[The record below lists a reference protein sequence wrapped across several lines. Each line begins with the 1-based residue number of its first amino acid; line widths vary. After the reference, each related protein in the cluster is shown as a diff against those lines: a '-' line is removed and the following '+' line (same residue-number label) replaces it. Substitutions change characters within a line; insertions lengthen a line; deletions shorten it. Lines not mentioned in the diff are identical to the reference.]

1 MSNRYLTDRRGSMTE
16 AERSA
21 PTQTGSHDER
31 SVVGFIVHPTWCV
44 RASIPEIHLYGRLNS
59 GETFLIID
67 TRTQP
72 GFYLRVSEAVRGREI
87 AARLGGKPAPTDRRT
102 LDGEETELI
111 TVSAPGKLG
120 AIRRALAEAG
130 VRTYEADV
138 PFAWAYLI
146 DRHLRGSVE
155 IHGSWQKGSG
165 VDRVYRN
172 PDLVPCEAEP
182 KLIAT
187 SLSLD
192 LDPQTGAIQA
202 AALAGSGTEAA
213 QKVRLSLSLAG
224 HKSVASSEI
233 VSTERDLLLTLRRS
247 LCELDPDLIIGWDV
261 VSTVLAPLKE
271 RMAASN
277 IPFNLGRS
285 NRLSRVVHSSGT
297 GRRRGSTQAII
308 EGRQILDARAIARSG
323 QRRFDDLE
331 LATVSHDVLGRVPDS
346 VSKRAQAV
354 LDILKADDLIQ
365 LTVRR
370 SLLIGIPMQRAWTS
384 VQAFDFLYLSELH
397 ERGIVA
403 PTRDVDRRGGA
414 SAPGGLI
421 LSPQAGAAG
430 NVLVFDFKSLYPS
443 IIRTFNIDPATQI
456 TDPADGQDVILAPNG
471 AVFSRSPGILP
482 KILDRFFES
491 RSLARA
497 RGDSVASY
505 AYKIIMNSF
514 YGVLGTSSCRFASQS
529 ISGAITS
536 FGQHLLRWTRDLL
549 QDEGLTII
557 YGDTDSLFV
566 NAGLSPD
573 SSPEEAT
580 QRGQTIAT
588 RVNARLAQYLAS
600 TYGVESRLE
609 LEMEK
614 VYTRFFLPTVR
625 GEERGRAKGY
635 AGLIVDSDGDHVDV
649 VGMEAV
655 RRDWT
660 SLARRFQR
668 ELLDLAF
675 HDATDETIE
684 AHVVNTL
691 RQLRRGELDAE
702 LVYKKSLRKP
712 IAEYTKT
719 RPPHVQAAALL
730 PEEKKPGDVIRYVV
744 TLRGPQPLGHINAP
758 IDYAH
763 ILQKQLQPIAGSL
776 AALIHLPEHL
786 FGSGQ
791 IELF

>member
-1 MSNRYLTDRRGSMTE
+1 MAK
-16 AERSA
+16 AERSISIQ
-21 PTQTGSHDER
+21 PKNHDER
-31 SVVGFIVHPTWCV
+31 PVVGFIVHPTWCV
-44 RASIPEIHLYGRLNS
+44 RVGVPEIHLYGRLNS
-59 GETFLIID
+59 GETFLLID
-67 TRTQP
+67 THTQP

-87 AARLGGKPAPTDRRT
+87 AARLGGKLVPTNRRT
-102 LDGEETELI
+102 LDGEETESI
-111 TVSAPGKLG
+111 TVSAPGKIG
-120 AIRRALAEAG
+120 AIRRALAEAE

-146 DRHLRGSVE
+146 DRHLRGAVE
-155 IHGSWQKGSG
+155 IRGSWQKGSL

-172 PDLVPCEAEP
+172 PDLEPCEAEP
-182 KLIAT
+182 QLIAA

-202 AALAGSGTEAA
+202 VSLAGSGTKASE
-213 QKVRLSLSLAG
+213 SSNLSLALEG
-224 HKSVASSEI
+224 HEAAATAEI
-233 VSTERDLLLTLRRS
+233 VPTERDLLLALRHS

-261 VSTVLAPLKE
+261 VSAVLIPLKE
-271 RMAASN
+271 RMIACD

-285 NRLSRVVHSSGT
+285 NRLSRVTPPSASSER
-297 GRRRGSTQAII
+297 RRRGTAQAII
-308 EGRQILDARAIARSG
+308 EGRQILDARGIARSG
-323 QRRFDDLE
+323 HRRFDDLE
-331 LATVSHDVLGRVPDS
+331 LATVSHDVLGYVPDS
-346 VSKRAQAV
+346 VSERAQAV
-354 LDILKADDLIQ
+354 LDILRADNLIQ

-370 SLLIGIPMQRAWTS
+370 SLLIGIPLQRAWTS

-421 LSPQAGAAG
+421 LSPRAGIAR
-430 NVLVFDFKSLYPS
+430 NVLVLDFKSLYPS
-443 IIRTFNIDPATQI
+443 VIRTFNIDPATQI
-456 TDPADGQDVILAPNG
+456 SDPADGQDVILAPNG
-471 AVFSRSPGILP
+471 AAFSRAPGILP
-482 KILDRFFES
+482 SILDRFFES
-491 RSLARA
+491 RAQA
-497 RGDSVASY
+497 KTHGDDVASY

-536 FGQHLLRWTRDLL
+536 FGQHLLRWTRDVL
-549 QDEGLTII
+549 QDEGLIVI

-566 NAGLSPD
+566 DAGLPAD
-573 SSPEEAT
+573 IAPEKAAV
-580 QRGQTIAT
+580 RGQQIAS
-588 RVNARLAQYLAS
+588 RINEQLAEYLAS

-625 GEERGRAKGY
+625 GEDRGRAKGY

-660 SLARRFQR
+660 ALARRFQR

-675 HDATDETIE
+675 HDASEEAIE
-684 AHVVNTL
+684 ARVVTTL
-691 RQLRRGELDAE
+691 QQLRRGDLDTE
-702 LVYKKSLRKP
+702 LVYQKTLRKP

-719 RPPHVQAAALL
+719 RPPHVQAAALF
-730 PEEKKPGDVIRYVV
+730 PEEKTPGDVIRYVI
-744 TLRGPQPLGHINAP
+744 TLRGAQPIGHINAP

-763 ILQKQLQPIAGSL
+763 ILQKQLQPIASSL
-776 AALIHLPEHL
+776 AALIHLPEHF

-791 IELF
+791 IGLF